1 MVLGAAFFLQTLALR
16 RDASAK
22 RAMKLFGFSITYL
35 KVLFLAMGVTAVIRH
50 P

>member
-1 MVLGAAFFLQTLALR
+1 MVLGAAFFVQALWLL
-16 RDASAK
+16 RDASPK

-35 KVLFLAMGVTAVIRH
+35 TVLFVAMGVTAIVRH